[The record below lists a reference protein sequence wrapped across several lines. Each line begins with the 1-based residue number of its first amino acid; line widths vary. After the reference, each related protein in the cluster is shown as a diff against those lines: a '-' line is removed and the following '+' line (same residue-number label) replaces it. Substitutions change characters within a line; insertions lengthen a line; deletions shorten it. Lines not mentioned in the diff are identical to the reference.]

1 MNEYEKLTKESTW
14 NSLWDKYINHYI
26 HSKPKHGRIVE
37 QVIKTYAYS
46 VTSCLEMAC
55 GSARDSR
62 YLCGKYKTYCLD
74 LSSEPLRMIYKN
86 SKDKCHMIQGNV
98 FSLPFTTK
106 SIGVSF
112 HSGLLI
118 YFSNNDEVRKILSE
132 QKRVTQKMMVIF
144 VHNKH
149 DIIMN
154 VLFKYLYLIRGDLL
168 YNVRRYSYPEILG
181 ICSDF
186 GQVVE
191 VGACDY
197 SIPIVVNKIFKVFL
211 RREINLDYWY
221 SRLDRF
227 DHLKWLFMPT
237 EIYVVVD
244 VQ

>member
-1 MNEYEKLTKESTW
+1 MNEYDKLTKESTW
-14 NSLWDKYINHYI
+14 DSLWDKYINHYI
-26 HSKPKHGRIVE
+26 HSKPKHGKIVE
-37 QVIKTYAYS
+37 RVAKTYAPTL
-46 VTSCLEMAC
+46 TSCLEMAC

-62 YLCGKYKTYCLD
+62 YLCEKYETYCLD
-74 LSSEPLRMIYKN
+74 LSFEPLKTARVASE
-86 SKDKCHMIQGNV
+86 SKCNIIQGNV
-98 FSLPFTTK
+98 FSLPFDSN
-106 SIGVSF
+106 SISASF

-118 YFSNNDEVRKILSE
+118 YFSDNEDVRKILSE
-132 QKRVTQKMMVIF
+132 QKRVTQRLMIIF

-154 VLFKYLYLIRGDLL
+154 LLFKYLYQIRGDLL
-168 YNVRRYSYPEILG
+168 YNVRRYSRSEIED

-186 GQVVE
+186 GPVIE

-197 SIPIVVNKIFKVFL
+197 SVPIVINKIFKVFL

-221 SRLDRF
+221 SVLDRF

-237 EIYVVVD
+237 EIYAVVD